1 MHKKPSC
8 GILFND
14 SILRGGFFM
23 ELIQKSIHMDQI
35 KCSASTQ
42 VTIEDDIN
50 ITDVKPDVY
59 QLVMEQGNV
68 DIEEVRAVEDH
79 VHVKGALRF
88 QVLYISDEEVHHAAC
103 MEGSLPFS
111 EQVYMDKVSAN
122 DSVTVKPVLED
133 LSVGM
138 INSRKLSVQALVELK
153 LAVEVVQDMEA
164 AVALDCEAAVEMQK
178 KTMQAL
184 NLSIAK
190 KDIFRVRE
198 EVELPNGLPNIFCL
212 LWQSCQLKDVTFR
225 IMEEKLSLQ
234 GEIALFFL
242 YEGEGEE
249 RQVAWYETAVAV
261 SGTVECQG
269 MREGMLENIACRIGH
284 QEIEVKP
291 DDDGEERKISLDL
304 VLDLDMKLYE
314 ESQVEMIADLYGVTK
329 EIEAVKQ
336 TGRCKQLVMKNTGKM
351 KASGRFKVAPGLPKL
366 HQLCSSFAEIQLGSV
381 ETCPEGLKITG
392 AVGVRTVY
400 TTADADMPFYCLKGS
415 IPFSYVL
422 EAAGAGADCLYEI
435 EPSIEQLT
443 VSMLDG
449 DEADAKA
456 LLSFKG
462 LICRVHEE
470 PVVTDVKVTE
480 LDPEKLAA
488 LPGIVAYIVKDG
500 DSLWNIGKKYY
511 VPIARMKEMNDL
523 SSDEIKPGDKL
534 LVVKGF

>member
-1 MHKKPSC
+1 
-8 GILFND
+8 
-14 SILRGGFFM
+14 M

-50 ITDVKPDVY
+50 ITDAKPDVY

-79 VHVKGALRF
+79 VHVKGVLKF
-88 QVLYISDEEVHHAAC
+88 QVLYISDEEVHHPAC
-103 MEGSLPFS
+103 MEGVLPFS
-111 EQVYMDKVSAN
+111 EQIYMDKVSAS
-122 DSVTVKPVLED
+122 DSVNVKPLLED

-153 LAVEVVQDMEA
+153 LSVEVVQDMQA
-164 AVALDCEAAVEMQK
+164 AVALDCEETVEMQR

-184 NLSIAK
+184 NLTIAK

-198 EVELPNGLPNIFCL
+198 EVELPNGLPNIFCP

-234 GEIALFFL
+234 GEISFFFL

-249 RQVAWYETAVAV
+249 RQVSWYETAVAV
-261 SGTVECQG
+261 GGTVECQG

-291 DDDGEERKISLDL
+291 DEDGEERRISLDL

-314 ESQVEMIADLYGVTK
+314 ESQVDMIADLYGVTK

-351 KASGRFKVAPGLPKL
+351 KASGRFKVAPGLPKM
-366 HQLCSSFAEIQLGSV
+366 HQLCSSFGEIQMGSV
-381 ETCPEGLKITG
+381 EACPEGLKITG
-392 AVGVRTVY
+392 AVGVRAVY
-400 TTADADMPFYCLKGS
+400 TTADVDIPYYCLKGS

-422 EAAGAGADCLYEI
+422 EASGAGADCLYEI

-443 VSMLDG
+443 VSMLDS
-449 DEADAKA
+449 DEADAKVM
-456 LLSFKG
+456 LSFKG
-462 LICRVHEE
+462 MICKVHEE
-470 PVVTDVKVTE
+470 PVVADVKVTE
-480 LDPEKLAA
+480 LDPERLAA

-511 VPIARMKEMNDL
+511 VPIAQMKEMNDL